1 LPGHLHRTRQPAG
14 LHPPLAIDSQ
24 AANISLNGKFTFA
37 HFLLPPED
45 PRSITI
51 HAGVNGSHL
60 TATYAT
66 IKAAVGVVHVEFG
79 PARPHKARVQVVAAP
94 RSHASPSHDRSPAF
108 DYWLGTDDGP
118 VTLAGG
124 VKIEVRAA
132 APVAVVVANTHWE
145 YTLTPGTYRTA
156 ADGAPHTRVDV
167 SIAALTDPLTARVAP
182 HGLIGQGFDGLH
194 IDGKVDS
201 YQPDKDGLFTTSAQ
215 GERAIEGNVD
225 GYLVQPQEDPF
236 STNFKFAR
244 FGAQSAPPRDT
255 SKLNAPAAGGVA
267 TLLGTASG
275 RTLSESTDCCLA
287 ESSALPC
294 VETDSICNQSLFL
307 DVNHI
312 VPQLTTS
319 LQSNC
324 YEVQEAYHSARCC
337 SGEGS
342 GGDVNL
348 TTIPSALEAW
358 WALPHNNT
366 YTLTYQ
372 TCDLD
377 EAGSASMIDI
387 VVGDSFVSLA
397 GVGRAET
404 KTVTFQSTVPP
415 TEISI
420 AWPDE
425 DGACFE
431 AFSVEGIA
439 AAGTPMWLDNP
450 VSGVY
455 AWFEGANATQA
466 AVATRLRRL
475 YLVNDHVDNAA
486 AGNNNT
492 CDCTVSCTCATE
504 SATFDLPTA
513 PAPPVAPPPNIPVGN
528 DRRLVTDVPSP
539 PPPSL
544 PAPNIP
550 VGNGR
555 RLDVCPQCADPYHAD
570 CPACAALFSST
581 VAQPASSPLRTAEIV
596 MAQCLKQRLDAIPS
610 LAAAVADKNIELLR
624 VSIYSKCGRVPEKP
638 DVRVPVSISEE
649 ENTGRND
656 QTWALHFARRSA
668 ARHHA
673 RTHARA
679 HARTAPPPISALR
692 YGQLADLVIVV
703 KDTHF
708 DYPVP
713 AFAALAVPFDTLL
726 DEIDTRSFACARRAD
741 SENSV
746 WHARDAL
753 WQFRLSEYRSALES
767 TATTDFSPAAMDMAA
782 FLQASLAPEEFARLA
797 DDALHPVCYGGSFVV
812 RRSSVAKIRRET
824 WSRLADALSRYDNL
838 EEGHFLERAWA
849 ALLSPPLSSHPLGDS
864 FSVFTRNAQ
873 TTIPNTTYLGALQY
887 CLCADRAAQV
897 DAWQVDE

>member
-1 LPGHLHRTRQPAG
+1 MRHQGALLGGRVQPASGAHLHATISPAHLLPGHLHRTRQPAG

-366 YTLTYQ
+366 
-372 TCDLD
+372 
-377 EAGSASMIDI
+377 
-387 VVGDSFVSLA
+387 
-397 GVGRAET
+397 
-404 KTVTFQSTVPP
+404 
-415 TEISI
+415 
-420 AWPDE
+420 
-425 DGACFE
+425 
-431 AFSVEGIA
+431 
-439 AAGTPMWLDNP
+439 
-450 VSGVY
+450 
-455 AWFEGANATQA
+455 
-466 AVATRLRRL
+466 
-475 YLVNDHVDNAA
+475 
-486 AGNNNT
+486 
-492 CDCTVSCTCATE
+492 
-504 SATFDLPTA
+504 
-513 PAPPVAPPPNIPVGN
+513 
-528 DRRLVTDVPSP
+528 DVPSP

-581 VAQPASSPLRTAEIV
+581 VAQPASSPLRTAEIA

-673 RTHARA
+673 RTHACA

-753 WQFRLSEYRSALES
+753 WQFRLSDYRSALES

-797 DDALHPVCYGGSFVV
+797 DEALHPVCYGGSFVV